1 MRERA
6 RLPADVQ
13 EDEITLWRQRKS
25 RPNGR
30 APHPKGQA
38 GIQVFLFFLS
48 PKRTSW
54 NSRVLI
60 LSCCVLHLLVNILC
74 LVTIRYFWV
83 TKSRV

>member
-13 EDEITLWRQRKS
+13 EDKITLWRQRKS

-38 GIQVFLFFLS
+38 GIQCSYSFL
-48 PKRTSW
+48 
-54 NSRVLI
+54 
-60 LSCCVLHLLVNILC
+60 LC
-74 LVTIRYFWV
+74 FASVGQYFM
-83 TKSRV
+83 SGNH